1 MARKRERE
9 KTTLDFDEL
18 NELSEIKQL
27 EKQVR
32 KAKQKKSGFSI
43 VVPIPYRQYF
53 GEMYI
58 TPEQM
63 DSRIELAKEIEDV
76 MLWVFAYWLIAAD
89 AGISKEE
96 LKQDAKDKLTSVIAK
111 RTTLDPYLEKHID
124 QVIEEVVDVTE
135 KRKKEEQEQEQEQE
149 QSDEDDDVDKVLE
162 DEDEDKEKS
171 DNLERS
177 RTEFGLSE
185 DSKGDNWTS
194 QERAM
199 LISENEANAF
209 NNYIEY
215 RKAKAEG
222 KTLKTWITEL
232 DDKVRLTHTI
242 AEGQTVDIDGL
253 FLIGDSLMR
262 FPKDVEYDPEP
273 SEVINCRC
281 SCIYE

>member
-185 DSKGDNWTS
+185 DSKGDYWTS